1 MEINLAIDSFI
12 SYCESEK
19 GYSQKTMITYSTAL
33 VQFVEYF
40 NLEFKTNPNVNEIE
54 TDDIKPFLGFLY
66 DRGLNKNSIRLK
78 ISAVKSFFKYL
89 KKKGLVAIN
98 PTSVISTP
106 KREQKL
112 PSYLSKNEMEEML
125 NSIDTNTFDGKRD
138 KALVELI
145 YSSGLRIS
153 EVLQLRL
160 TTINFC
166 DAHVKVLG
174 KGNKERIV
182 PIGAKALEAITD
194 YVNFRYKNI
203 FTPNNS
209 LFITKLGKELDAVA
223 AYRIV
228 NKLMQGKSG
237 VKQKSPHTLRHTFAT
252 HLLDNG
258 ADISSVSEM
267 LGHSSL
273 STTQVYTHV
282 SIERLKNSYKLAHP
296 KA

>member
-12 SYCESEK
+12 NYCQSER

-33 VQFVEYF
+33 VQFAEYF
-40 NLEFKTNPNVNEIE
+40 NMEFNANPKVAEIE
-54 TDDIKPFLGFLY
+54 TEDIKPFLGFLH

-78 ISAVKSFFKYL
+78 ISAVKSFFKFL

-98 PTSVISTP
+98 PTLVISTP
-106 KREQKL
+106 KREKKL
-112 PSYLSKNEMEEML
+112 PSYLSKNEMEDML

-166 DAHVKVLG
+166 DGHVKVLG

-182 PIGAKALEAITD
+182 PIGAKALEAIKD
-194 YVNFRYKNI
+194 YVNYRYKNI

-228 NKLMQGKSG
+228 NKMMQGKSG